1 MREALEARGVQVV
14 FILCQNAARVE
25 AWLRA
30 HPQPF
35 PLLVDADRRAAK
47 TYGVWHPL
55 GLAALNIARPALFLI
70 GTDGRI
76 RWAHVSRHQRDLPDP
91 ETLPSLIDRALKE
104 G

>member
-1 MREALEARGVQVV
+1 MVV
-14 FILCQNAARVE
+14 ILCQNAGRVE

-47 TYGVWHPL
+47 TYGVWHPI
-55 GLAALNIARPALFLI
+55 GLAAFNIARPAIFLI
-70 GTDGRI
+70 GQDGRI

-91 ETLPSLIDRALKE
+91 ELLSPLVDQALAWR
-104 G
+104 